1 MSVIASALPWIVFAA
16 VVVSLA
22 AQVALYVCAAIEL
35 HRVRRRDRH
44 QLWRRMLTSPLA
56 PRISVL
62 VPAYNESA
70 SIVDSVTNL
79 LSLTYPNL
87 EVIVVNDG
95 STDDTLERLKTALT
109 HCFDIRELAGQ
120 AERRT

>member
-1 MSVIASALPWIVFAA
+1 MNLVALVLPWVVSAA
-16 VVVSLA
+16 VLLSLA
-22 AQVALYVCAAIEL
+22 AQVALYISAAIEL

-87 EVIVVNDG
+87 EVIAVSDG
-95 STDDTLERLKTALT
+95 STDDTL
-109 HCFDIRELAGQ
+109 
-120 AERRT
+120 